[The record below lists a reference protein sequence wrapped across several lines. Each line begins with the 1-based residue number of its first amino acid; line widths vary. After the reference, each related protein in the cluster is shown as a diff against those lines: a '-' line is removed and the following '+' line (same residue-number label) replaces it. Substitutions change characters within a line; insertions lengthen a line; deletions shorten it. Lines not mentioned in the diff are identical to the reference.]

1 MVLISVFWTD
11 PGDDVDMK
19 GATQELLKWS
29 TDTAKERG
37 LFNRFIYMNYA
48 LNTQPVLESFGPEN
62 FDRMKEVKE
71 KYDPRGLLNVWKGG
85 YKL

>member
-1 MVLISVFWTD
+1 
-11 PGDDVDMK
+11 MK
-19 GATQELLKWS
+19 GATQQLLEWS

-48 LNTQPVLESFGPEN
+48 LNTQPVLESFGQDN
-62 FDRMKEVKE
+62 FNRMKEVKA
-71 KYDPRGLLNVWKGG
+71 KYDPKGLLNVWKGG